1 MQAFKTHTGKV
12 LPFDR
17 SNVDT
22 DAILPKQYLKSI
34 SKFGYGDWLF
44 DDLRYLDEGDVN
56 TETKT
61 RRLNPDFILNQS
73 EYKSASIL
81 LARDNFG
88 CGSSREHAVWAFR
101 DYGIR
106 ALIAPS
112 FADIF
117 YNNCF
122 KNGILPITLP
132 EATVDKLFEL
142 CKTKPVLSLTID
154 LERNEVHFNDEKI
167 ATFSVDE
174 ARRQNLLQG
183 KDDIALTLLNSED
196 IIRFEQE
203 IKAQEPWLFV
213 ES

>member
-1 MQAFKTHTGKV
+1 MQAFETHVGKV

-56 TETKT
+56 TDTNT
-61 RRLNPDFILNQS
+61 RRLNPDFILNQA
-73 EYKSASIL
+73 EYKNASIL
-81 LARDNFG
+81 LARENFG

-106 ALIAPS
+106 TLIAPS

-132 EATVDKLFEL
+132 VEQVDRLFAL
-142 CKTKPVLSLTID
+142 CETHQGLYLSINLQSCEIYIG
-154 LERNEVHFNDEKI
+154 EQKI
-167 ATFSVDE
+167 ASFTLDE

-183 KDDIALTLLNSED
+183 KDDIAITLSHADE
-196 IIRFEQE
+196 IKEFEQNLME
-203 IKAQEPWLFV
+203 QEPWLFK
-213 ES
+213 EL